1 MIKIYTAVPGT
12 WVVTY
17 THHVHKDT
25 SEGSVRGTVYKTFQ
39 VSDRPRAEH
48 AIATCQVLYG
58 GLPGFKVK
66 RVEPA
71 MIWQRVSEELVQDEV
86 RKYLPR
92 ENERA
97 KADIDAARKGGK

>member
-17 THHVHKDT
+17 THEIRKVK
-25 SEGSVRGTVYKTFQ
+25 GNGIVKGTVTKTFQ
-39 VSDRPRAEH
+39 VSERQRAEH

-71 MIWQRVSEELVQDEV
+71 MIWQRVSEELVQEEV

-97 KADIDAARKGGK
+97 KADIDAARKAGG